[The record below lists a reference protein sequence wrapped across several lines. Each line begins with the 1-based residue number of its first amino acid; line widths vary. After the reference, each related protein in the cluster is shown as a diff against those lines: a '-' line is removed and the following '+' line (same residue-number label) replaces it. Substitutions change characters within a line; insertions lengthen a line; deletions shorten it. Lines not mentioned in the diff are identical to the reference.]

1 MNVKYCIGNE
11 GISNRPLRPF
21 SEEVLDFAAELSAAL
36 MQNEQV
42 RKYPDIVSF
51 AFWCRKANLQKKSEL
66 FQGKG
71 ETRLGRGLVFHIAPS
86 NVPVNFAFSYLFS
99 LLSGNANIVRLPS
112 KDFPQV
118 ALLTRVIDRVLENH
132 KEIRKRTA
140 MVQYPAGDEAT
151 VFFGGMADARMIWGG
166 DATVAAV
173 RACKPKPRCV
183 DIVFADRYSICVLDG
198 SAVEAAKEAELKKL
212 AEGFYNDTYRMDQNA
227 SSSPQMI
234 FWRCASAAAKERFW
248 KAVYD
253 YADARYELQPAS
265 SVDKYTKMCQDA
277 VELQEL
283 GWGSRMGNLVYRAG
297 LNRLSSG
304 ITGLRGSCG
313 YFYEYDL
320 KEYGEILPV
329 LTEKFQ
335 TVTYYGI
342 DPNELRDFILS
353 EGVRGIDRIVPV
365 GKALEIDVIWD
376 GYDVIGMLS
385 RIVEV
390 QS

>member
-1 MNVKYCIGNE
+1 MKGYQIVH
-11 GISNRPLRPF
+11 RPF
-21 SEEVLDFAAELSAAL
+21 SGEVLDFAAELSAAL

-71 ETRLGRGLVFHIAPS
+71 EARLGRGLVFHIAPS

-151 VFFGGMADARMIWGG
+151 AFFGGMADARMIWGG

-198 SAVEAAKEAELKKL
+198 SAVEAAKEAELKRL
-212 AEGFYNDTYRMDQNA
+212 AEGFYNDTYRMYMIMQMRGM
-227 SSSPQMI
+227 SCSPPHPLINIQK
-234 FWRCASAAAKERFW
+234 CARMPWNCRNLAGAA
-248 KAVYD
+248 
-253 YADARYELQPAS
+253 
-265 SVDKYTKMCQDA
+265 
-277 VELQEL
+277 
-283 GWGSRMGNLVYRAG
+283 GW
-297 LNRLSSG
+297 
-304 ITGLRGSCG
+304 
-313 YFYEYDL
+313 
-320 KEYGEILPV
+320 EILC
-329 LTEKFQ
+329 T
-335 TVTYYGI
+335 G
-342 DPNELRDFILS
+342 RD
-353 EGVRGIDRIVPV
+353 
-365 GKALEIDVIWD
+365 
-376 GYDVIGMLS
+376 
-385 RIVEV
+385 
-390 QS
+390 

>member
-1 MNVKYCIGNE
+1 M
-11 GISNRPLRPF
+11 
-21 SEEVLDFAAELSAAL
+21 
-36 MQNEQV
+36 
-42 RKYPDIVSF
+42 
-51 AFWCRKANLQKKSEL
+51 
-66 FQGKG
+66 
-71 ETRLGRGLVFHIAPS
+71 
-86 NVPVNFAFSYLFS
+86 
-99 LLSGNANIVRLPS
+99 
-112 KDFPQV
+112 
-118 ALLTRVIDRVLENH
+118 
-132 KEIRKRTA
+132 
-140 MVQYPAGDEAT
+140 
-151 VFFGGMADARMIWGG
+151 
-166 DATVAAV
+166 
-173 RACKPKPRCV
+173 
-183 DIVFADRYSICVLDG
+183 
-198 SAVEAAKEAELKKL
+198 
-212 AEGFYNDTYRMDQNA
+212 
-227 SSSPQMI
+227 
-234 FWRCASAAAKERFW
+234 
-248 KAVYD
+248 
-253 YADARYELQPAS
+253 
-265 SVDKYTKMCQDA
+265 
-277 VELQEL
+277 QEL